1 MAKGN
6 NQKLKLLY
14 LARIFAQETD
24 ENNALTPFAGV
35 GGRTLKQTALDITK
49 F

>member
-6 NQKLKLLY
+6 NQKLKMLY

-24 ENNALTPFAGV
+24 EDNALTLQQIAEKLAAYDV
-35 GGRTLKQTALDITK
+35 NADR
-49 F
+49 